1 MWHSLT
7 PQTDAQ
13 TYHVMS
19 FFFILVETLV
29 ENSNLVGQEQVS
41 K

>member
-13 TYHVMS
+13 TYHVM